1 MPRGLNMNPCM
12 RHSAYIK
19 NGDTVPEFDIVVL
32 SQCSVNG
39 IFMVVVQE
47 LWPQYSREQQMKLV
61 IRE

>member
-1 MPRGLNMNPCM
+1 MNPCM
-12 RHSAYIK
+12 RHSAYVK
-19 NGDTVPEFDIVVL
+19 NVATIPEFDIVVL